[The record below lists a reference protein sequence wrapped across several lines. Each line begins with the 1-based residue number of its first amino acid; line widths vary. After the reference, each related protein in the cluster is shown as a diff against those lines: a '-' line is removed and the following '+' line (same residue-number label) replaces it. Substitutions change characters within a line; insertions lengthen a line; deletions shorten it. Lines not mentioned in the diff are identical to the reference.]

1 MIQDRQGKR
10 KLDSPATVES
20 PFPPAFGITLRLTGE
35 KTMVSRRSFVGQL
48 GLLTAAAP
56 FLTEAALAR
65 ADAPRAPGLVS
76 LDANENPLGPPAS
89 AVAAI
94 VRGASDVGRY
104 HMEEFEG
111 FSARIAAA
119 ENVAAQSVVLGV
131 GSSDV
136 ITMAICAFSSATKP
150 MITAAPSYDIV
161 IGLARHLGRQ
171 VIEIPLTDK
180 WSYPVQSLAAE
191 AAKAGGGLIYLCN
204 PNNPTSSI
212 TPAED
217 IQWLVN
223 NLPPQTVLFV
233 DEAYLEFVEPGK
245 IESAIR
251 YVREGKNVVISRTFS
266 KIFGMAG
273 ARAGYSCAR
282 PELSATMMNF
292 MDNSIPI
299 LGLRA
304 ADAALAEKATLV
316 TERRARNAR
325 VRGELC
331 RWLDE
336 QKVRYIEP
344 HANFVMVDVRT
355 DTKTFGAAMRGKGV
369 AVGRPFPPLDH
380 MLRVTVGTDSEM
392 ERFRDAFRQVYKA

>member
-1 MIQDRQGKR
+1 M
-10 KLDSPATVES
+10 
-20 PFPPAFGITLRLTGE
+20 F
-35 KTMVSRRSFVGQL
+35 SRRSFVGQL

-56 FLTEAALAR
+56 FLTEATLAR
-65 ADAPRAPGLVS
+65 ADAPRNSGMVW
-76 LDANENPLGPPAS
+76 LDANESPMGPPAS

-94 VRGASDVGRY
+94 VRGASEVGRY
-104 HMEEFEG
+104 HFDEFEG
-111 FSARIAAA
+111 FAATIAAA
-119 ENVAAQSVVLGV
+119 EGVAPQSVVVGV

-171 VIEIPLTDK
+171 VVDIPLTSK
-180 WSYPVQSLAAE
+180 WGYPVQNLASE
-191 AAKAGGGLIYLCN
+191 ATKAGGGLIYLCN
-204 PNNPTSSI
+204 PNNPTSSL
-212 TPAED
+212 TPSED

-223 NLPPQTVLFV
+223 NLPPNTVLFV

-251 YVREGKNVVISRTFS
+251 FVREGKNVVISRTFS

-273 ARAGYSCAR
+273 ARAGYSCAK
-282 PELSATMMNF
+282 PELTATMMNF

-304 ADAALAEKATLV
+304 ADAALGERATLV
-316 TERRARNAR
+316 AERRTRNSR

-331 RWLDE
+331 AWLRG
-336 QKVRYIEP
+336 QGVSYIDP
-344 HANFVMVDVRT
+344 HANFVMIDVGR
-355 DTKTFGAAMRGKGV
+355 DTKAFGTEMRAKGV
-369 AVGRPFPPLDH
+369 AVGRRFPPLDH
-380 MLRVTVGTDSEM
+380 MLRVTIGTDDEM
-392 ERFRDAFRQVYKA
+392 ARFREAFRMVHRA